1 MERVIN
7 AKVAKELVVSAL
19 KSVQIYSNSTT
30 NSIRSD
36 QTKQLIINVKT
47 SFGIV
52 TDIFLEENTSN
63 TLSKY
68 SGDLISELVWY
79 SYLNGP
85 KQFASWMVCYSGHG
99 LNNKLIV
106 RYSGQSVFDW

>member
-7 AKVAKELVVSAL
+7 AKVAKELVFSAL

-30 NSIRSD
+30 NCIRSD
-36 QTKQLIINVKT
+36 QTKQLIITVKT

-85 KQFASWMVCYSGHG
+85 KQFAS
-99 LNNKLIV
+99 
-106 RYSGQSVFDW
+106 